1 MEIKKDRCNGT
12 DWKVVVSTAFVRI
25 VAIIIIAFV
34 IFLVI
39 FSFYI
44 GFNKGKNDV
53 FVGLCTLF
61 TGILAITGVCFTIF
75 NSQRLKNKEL
85 LNELDQKSEWRK
97 ELMNIAA
104 KPVMQL
110 EDVYRILASL
120 RFLPKSENE
129 IIGEE
134 SEQQKE
140 QKSKL
145 EQQEKQDGRQSN
157 EEGKK
162 GGKDKDNRKGG
173 SDQKE
178 FDVISNY
185 IYKKLNTMLN
195 SSLDNFSVDETLT
208 DEALKRTFTIRKSEE
223 IRLYTKFL
231 LKHHWEYNK
240 GEKDKKEFKKNE
252 LDEFENVKE
261 EIKRLNKK
269 SIISNIYYKTKV
281 YIGELDE
288 DE

>member
-1 MEIKKDRCNGT
+1 MKKEFKITLDYLMGLILLFLILGIAIYILDRSSKSGLSGT
-12 DWKVVVSTAFVRI
+12 
-25 VAIIIIAFV
+25 
-34 IFLVI
+34 L
-39 FSFYI
+39 Y
-44 GFNKGKNDV
+44 
-53 FVGLCTLF
+53 
-61 TGILAITGVCFTIF
+61 TGICTFTTGVLAVLGVIHTISS
-75 NSQRLKNKEL
+75 NQNLKNKELLDAEKLKNKEL

-129 IIGEE
+129 IKGEE

-140 QKSKL
+140 QD
-145 EQQEKQDGRQSN
+145 ERQSN

-162 GGKDKDNRKGG
+162 VEEDKGDRKVG

-231 LKHHWEYNK
+231 LKHHWEYNQS
-240 GEKDKKEFKKNE
+240 EKDKEKFKKKE
-252 LDEFENVKE
+252 SDEFGKVISKINE
-261 EIKRLNKK
+261 LNKK
-269 SIISNIYYKTKV
+269 TNIKDDYYEINDIYT
-281 YIGELDE
+281 GELK
-288 DE
+288 

>member
-1 MEIKKDRCNGT
+1 
-12 DWKVVVSTAFVRI
+12 
-25 VAIIIIAFV
+25 
-34 IFLVI
+34 
-39 FSFYI
+39 
-44 GFNKGKNDV
+44 
-53 FVGLCTLF
+53 
-61 TGILAITGVCFTIF
+61 
-75 NSQRLKNKEL
+75 
-85 LNELDQKSEWRK
+85 
-97 ELMNIAA
+97 
-104 KPVMQL
+104 
-110 EDVYRILASL
+110 
-120 RFLPKSENE
+120 
-129 IIGEE
+129 
-134 SEQQKE
+134 
-140 QKSKL
+140 
-145 EQQEKQDGRQSN
+145 
-157 EEGKK
+157 
-162 GGKDKDNRKGG
+162 
-173 SDQKE
+173 
-178 FDVISNY
+178 
-185 IYKKLNTMLN
+185 MLN